1 MSIEKVCHMGLCF
14 SKGKLA
20 AFALLAV
27 LLALTSCAF
36 ISPPPFAETSSAS
49 AYKEG
54 VPGGIIVNT
63 LDVSARVT
71 SIDKA
76 NRKATLLG
84 PNGETF
90 TVKVGPTAVNFDQVG
105 VGDWVNLT
113 VIEELVVYLKEE
125 GESPNDK
132 ITAWVALAPKGAQ
145 PGGLVAETKQI
156 TGTLTAIDPEKRTA
170 TLKFVDGSTKTFPVR
185 SDVDL
190 TERKVG
196 EQVVFRITEMIAIS
210 VEKP

>member
-1 MSIEKVCHMGLCF
+1 MSIKKVCHMGLCF
-14 SKGKLA
+14 CKDKLA

-27 LLALTSCAF
+27 LLALTSCAS
-36 ISPPPFAETSSAS
+36 ISPPPSAEASSAS

-84 PNGETF
+84 PDGETF
-90 TVKVGPTAVNFDQVG
+90 TVKVGPEAVNFDQVG

-113 VIEELVVYLKEE
+113 VTEELVVYLKEE
-125 GESPNDK
+125 GESP
-132 ITAWVALAPKGAQ
+132 W
-145 PGGLVAETKQI
+145 
-156 TGTLTAIDPEKRTA
+156 
-170 TLKFVDGSTKTFPVR
+170 SH
-185 SDVDL
+185 
-190 TERKVG
+190 
-196 EQVVFRITEMIAIS
+196 
-210 VEKP
+210 